1 MNNNLNIFYTIHYN
15 IHHKNHQPSMN
26 LQEALQIMKFDNGF
40 SNLSLD
46 MLKKKNHKLALIH
59 HPDKNG
65 NSIEAKEKFQ
75 KLGEAYELL
84 KKELGTIN
92 DVETKNN
99 NDEPVFNNSGDEYS
113 FFLNMFLQNIVT
125 GQYSE
130 AVQSIIRDIVSG
142 CKEISLKMFDKM
154 DRETSLYVYHFIIK
168 YKDLFH
174 LNDSI
179 LNTVREII
187 LEKFKD
193 IQIFTLNPSI
203 DDLFENN
210 VYKLEYNS
218 KLYFVP
224 LWHGEVYFDADTTS
238 SDVKEIIVKC
248 IPELPDHISIDEN
261 NHLYINVNIKFGL
274 SLLKDKTTT
283 VLVGKKRYDIPNME
297 LYCKQNQLYIFKNR
311 GISQIDEHDMY
322 NIKKKGDV
330 VVRINFI

>member
-1 MNNNLNIFYTIHYN
+1 
-15 IHHKNHQPSMN
+15 MN
-26 LQEALQIMKFDNGF
+26 LQEALQIMKIDNGF
-40 SNLSLD
+40 NNLSID
-46 MLKKKNHKLALIH
+46 TLKKKYHKLALIH

-75 KLGEAYELL
+75 KLGIAYELL
-84 KKELGTIN
+84 KKELGYMNHDTEM
-92 DVETKNN
+92 ETE
-99 NDEPVFNNSGDEYS
+99 DPIFNNPSESNGYS
-113 FFLNMFLQNIVT
+113 FLLNMFLQNIIN

-130 AVQSIIRDIVSG
+130 SVKTIIRDIVSG
-142 CKEISLKMFDKM
+142 CKDISLKMFDKM
-154 DRETSLYVYHFIIK
+154 DRETSLYIYNFIIK

-179 LNTVREII
+179 LTSVRDII

-224 LWHGEVYFDADTTS
+224 LWHGEVYFDVDAMENDI
-238 SDVKEIIVKC
+238 KEIIVKC
-248 IPELPDHISIDEN
+248 MPELPDHMCIDEN
-261 NHLYINVNIKFGL
+261 NHLYVNVNIKFSL
-274 SLLKDKTTT
+274 SLLKEKTTSIF
-283 VLVGKKRYDIPNME
+283 VGKKRYDIPNEE
-297 LYCKQNQLYIFKNR
+297 LYCKQNQNYIFKNR
-311 GISQIDEHDMY
+311 GISQIDEIDMY

-330 VVRINFI
+330 VIRINFI

>member
-1 MNNNLNIFYTIHYN
+1 
-15 IHHKNHQPSMN
+15 
-26 LQEALQIMKFDNGF
+26 MKIDNEF

-46 MLKKKNHKLALIH
+46 TLKKKYHKLALIH

-75 KLGEAYELL
+75 KLGMAYELL
-84 KKELGTIN
+84 KNELGYMEHTSGEKEDPI
-92 DVETKNN
+92 
-99 NDEPVFNNSGDEYS
+99 FNNPVGGNNGYS
-113 FFLNMFLQNIVT
+113 FFLNIFLQNIVT

-154 DRETSLYVYHFIIK
+154 DRETSLYVYNFIIK

-210 VYKLEYNS
+210 VYKLEYNN

-224 LWHGEVYFDADTTS
+224 LWHGEVYFDADTADDVST
-238 SDVKEIIVKC
+238 SDVKELIVKC
-248 IPELPDHISIDEN
+248 MPDLPDHMSIDEN
-261 NHLYINVNIKFGL
+261 NNLYINVNIKFGL
-274 SLLKDKTTT
+274 SLLKEKTTT
-283 VLVGKKRYDIPNME
+283 VFMGKNRYDIPNEE
-297 LYCKQNQLYIFKNR
+297 LYCKQNQIYVFKNR

-330 VVRINFI
+330 VIRINFI

>member
-1 MNNNLNIFYTIHYN
+1 
-15 IHHKNHQPSMN
+15 MN
-26 LQEALQIMKFDNGF
+26 LQEALQIMKIDNGF
-40 SNLSLD
+40 SDLSLD
-46 MLKKKNHKLALIH
+46 TLKKKYHKLALIH

-84 KKELGTIN
+84 KKELGYMNHNELGT
-92 DVETKNN
+92 E
-99 NDEPVFNNSGDEYS
+99 EPIFNNPSGSNNGYS

-142 CKEISLKMFDKM
+142 CKDISLKMFDKM
-154 DRETSLYVYHFIIK
+154 DRETSLYVYNFIIK

-224 LWHGEVYFDADTTS
+224 LWHGEVYFDADTDNAVT

-261 NHLYINVNIKFGL
+261 NHLYINVNVKFGV
-274 SLLKDKTTT
+274 SLLKEKTTT
-283 VLVGKKRYDIPNME
+283 ILVGKKRYEIPNEE
-297 LYCKQNQLYIFKNR
+297 LYFKQNQNYVFKNN

-322 NIKKKGDV
+322 NIKKKGDI

>member
-1 MNNNLNIFYTIHYN
+1 
-15 IHHKNHQPSMN
+15 MN
-26 LQEALQIMKFDNGF
+26 LQEALQIMEIDNGF

-46 MLKKKNHKLALIH
+46 TLKKKYHKMALIH

-84 KKELGTIN
+84 KKELGTMNHTTASEN
-92 DVETKNN
+92 D
-99 NDEPVFNNSGDEYS
+99 DPVFNNSGDGYS

-130 AVQSIIRDIVSG
+130 GVQSIIRDIVSG
-142 CKEISLKMFDKM
+142 CKEVSLKMFDKM
-154 DRETSLYVYHFIIK
+154 DRETSLYVYNFIIK

-224 LWHGEVYFDADTTS
+224 LWHGEVYFDTNTTAN
-238 SDVKEIIVKC
+238 DVREIIVKC
-248 IPELPDHISIDEN
+248 MPELPDYMSIDEN

-274 SLLKDKTTT
+274 SLIRDKITTI
-283 VLVGKKRYDIPNME
+283 LVGKKRYEIPNVE
-297 LYCKQNQLYIFKNR
+297 LYCKQNQNYVFKNS

-330 VVRINFI
+330 VIRINFI

>member
-1 MNNNLNIFYTIHYN
+1 
-15 IHHKNHQPSMN
+15 MN
-26 LQEALQIMKFDNGF
+26 LQEALQIMEIDNGF

-46 MLKKKNHKLALIH
+46 TLKKKYHKMALIH

-84 KKELGTIN
+84 KKELGTMNHTTASEN
-92 DVETKNN
+92 D
-99 NDEPVFNNSGDEYS
+99 DPVFNNSGDGYS

-130 AVQSIIRDIVSG
+130 GVQSIIRDIVSG
-142 CKEISLKMFDKM
+142 CKEVSLKMFDKM
-154 DRETSLYVYHFIIK
+154 DRETSLYVYNFIIK

-224 LWHGEVYFDADTTS
+224 LWHGEVYFDTDTTAN
-238 SDVKEIIVKC
+238 DVREIIVKC
-248 IPELPDHISIDEN
+248 MPELPDYMSIDEN
-261 NHLYINVNIKFGL
+261 NHLYINVNIKFSL
-274 SLLKDKTTT
+274 SLIRDKITTI
-283 VLVGKKRYDIPNME
+283 LVGKKRYEIPNEE
-297 LYCKQNQLYIFKNR
+297 LYCKQNQNYVFKNS

-330 VVRINFI
+330 VIRINFI

>member
-1 MNNNLNIFYTIHYN
+1 
-15 IHHKNHQPSMN
+15 MN
-26 LQEALQIMKFDNGF
+26 LQEALQIMKIDNGF

-46 MLKKKNHKLALIH
+46 TLKKKYHKMALIH

-84 KKELGTIN
+84 KKELGYMN
-92 DVETKNN
+92 DNGIEK
-99 NDEPVFNNSGDEYS
+99 DEPIFNNPSGSNGYS
-113 FFLNMFLQNIVT
+113 VFLNMFLQNIIT
-125 GQYSE
+125 GQYSD
-130 AVQSIIRDIVSG
+130 VIQSIIMDIVSG
-142 CKEISLKMFDKM
+142 CKEVSLKMFDKM
-154 DRETSLYVYHFIIK
+154 DRETSLYVYNFIIK

-179 LNTVREII
+179 LNSVREII

-210 VYKLEYNS
+210 VYKLEYNN

-224 LWHGEVYFDADTTS
+224 LWHGEVYFDADNTT

-248 IPELPDHISIDEN
+248 MPELPDHMSIDEN
-261 NHLYINVNIKFGL
+261 NHLYISINIKFGL
-274 SLLKDKTTT
+274 SLLKEKTTSIF
-283 VLVGKKRYDIPNME
+283 VGKKRYDIPNEE
-297 LYCKQNQLYIFKNR
+297 LYCKQTQNYIFKNR

-330 VVRINFI
+330 VVMINFI

>member
-1 MNNNLNIFYTIHYN
+1 
-15 IHHKNHQPSMN
+15 MN
-26 LQEALQIMKFDNGF
+26 LQEALQIMKIEDGF
-40 SNLSLD
+40 SNLSVD
-46 MLKKKNHKLALIH
+46 TLKKKYHKMALIH

-65 NSIEAKEKFQ
+65 NSVEAKEKFQ

-84 KKELGTIN
+84 KKELGYMNHTTHRV
-92 DVETKNN
+92 D
-99 NDEPVFNNSGDEYS
+99 NDEPEFNNNSGDGYS

-130 AVQSIIRDIVSG
+130 GVQSIIRDIVSG

-154 DRETSLYVYHFIIK
+154 DRETSLYVYNFIIK

-193 IQIFTLNPSI
+193 IQLFTLNPSI

-224 LWHGEVYFDADTTS
+224 LWHGEVYFDAVANDTVN

-248 IPELPDHISIDEN
+248 MPELPDHISIDEN
-261 NHLYINVNIKFGL
+261 NNIYINVNIKFGI
-274 SLLKDKTTT
+274 SLIHDKITTI
-283 VLVGKKRYDIPNME
+283 LVGKKRYEIPNEE
-297 LYCKQNQLYIFKNR
+297 LYCKQNQNYIFKNK

>member
-1 MNNNLNIFYTIHYN
+1 
-15 IHHKNHQPSMN
+15 MN
-26 LQEALQIMKFDNGF
+26 LQEALQIMKIDNGF

-46 MLKKKNHKLALIH
+46 TLKKKYHKLALIH

-65 NSIEAKEKFQ
+65 NNIEAKEKFQ

-84 KKELGTIN
+84 KKELEYMNHIDSHSHSGIEK
-92 DVETKNN
+92 D
-99 NDEPVFNNSGDEYS
+99 DPIFNNSDTSGYS

-125 GQYSE
+125 GQYSD
-130 AVQSIIRDIVSG
+130 AVQSIIMDIVSG
-142 CKEISLKMFDKM
+142 CKDISLKMFDKM
-154 DRETSLYVYHFIIK
+154 DRETSLYVYHFIVK

-174 LNDSI
+174 LHDSI

-224 LWHGEVYFDADTTS
+224 LWHGEVYFDADTDDAAT

-248 IPELPDHISIDEN
+248 IPELPDHMCIDEN
-261 NHLYINVNIKFGL
+261 NHLYINVNVKFGV
-274 SLLKDKTTT
+274 SLLKEKTTT
-283 VLVGKKRYDIPNME
+283 IFVGKKRYEIPNE
-297 LYCKQNQLYIFKNR
+297 DLYCKQNQNYVFKNS

>member
-1 MNNNLNIFYTIHYN
+1 
-15 IHHKNHQPSMN
+15 MN
-26 LQEALQIMKFDNGF
+26 LQEALQIMKIENGF

-46 MLKKKNHKLALIH
+46 TLKKKYHKLALIH

-65 NSIEAKEKFQ
+65 NNIEAKEKFQ
-75 KLGEAYELL
+75 KIGEAYELL
-84 KKELGTIN
+84 KKEL
-92 DVETKNN
+92 ETMNHETEMETE
-99 NDEPVFNNSGDEYS
+99 EPPFNNSNGNNNGYS

-125 GQYSE
+125 GQYSD
-130 AVQSIIRDIVSG
+130 AVQSIIMDIVSG
-142 CKEISLKMFDKM
+142 CKDISLKMFDKM

-224 LWHGEVYFDADTTS
+224 LWHGEVYFDAEDTAS
-238 SDVKEIIVKC
+238 SDIKEIIVKC
-248 IPELPDHISIDEN
+248 IPELPDHMSIDEN
-261 NHLYINVNIKFGL
+261 NHLYISVNIKFGL
-274 SLLKDKTTT
+274 SLLKEKTTT
-283 VLVGKKRYDIPNME
+283 ILVGKKRYEIPNE
-297 LYCKQNQLYIFKNR
+297 YLYCKQNQNYVFKNS

>member
-1 MNNNLNIFYTIHYN
+1 
-15 IHHKNHQPSMN
+15 MN
-26 LQEALQIMKFDNGF
+26 LQEALQIMKIENGF

-46 MLKKKNHKLALIH
+46 TLKKKYHKLALIH

-65 NSIEAKEKFQ
+65 NNIEAKEKFQ
-75 KLGEAYELL
+75 KIGQAYELL
-84 KKELGTIN
+84 KKELEYMNHTTPSN
-92 DVETKNN
+92 D
-99 NDEPVFNNSGDEYS
+99 NDEPLFNNNNSGSDGYS
-113 FFLNMFLQNIVT
+113 FFLNIFLQNIVT
-125 GQYSE
+125 EEYSE
-130 AVQSIIRDIVSG
+130 GVRSIIRDIVSG

-154 DRETSLYVYHFIIK
+154 DRETSLYVYNFIMK

-210 VYKLEYNS
+210 VYKLEYNN

-224 LWHGEVYFDADTTS
+224 LWHGEVYFDANTDDAVT

-248 IPELPDHISIDEN
+248 MPELPDHMCIDEN
-261 NHLYINVNIKFGL
+261 NHLYVNVNIKFSL
-274 SLLKDKTTT
+274 SLLKEKTTT
-283 VLVGKKRYDIPNME
+283 IFVGKKRYEIPNDE
-297 LYCKQNQLYIFKNR
+297 LYCKQNQHYVFKNR

-330 VVRINFI
+330 VVKINFI

>member
-1 MNNNLNIFYTIHYN
+1 
-15 IHHKNHQPSMN
+15 MN
-26 LQEALQIMKFDNGF
+26 LQEALQIMKIENGF

-46 MLKKKNHKLALIH
+46 TLKKKYHKLALIH

-84 KKELGTIN
+84 KKELGTMNHTTATEN
-92 DVETKNN
+92 D
-99 NDEPVFNNSGDEYS
+99 DPVFNHNSGSDGYS

-130 AVQSIIRDIVSG
+130 GVRSIIRDIVSG

-154 DRETSLYVYHFIIK
+154 DRETSLYVYNFIIK

-224 LWHGEVYFDADTTS
+224 LWHGEVYFDVDNTQ

-248 IPELPDHISIDEN
+248 IPELPDYMSIDEN
-261 NHLYINVNIKFGL
+261 NHLYINVNVKFGL
-274 SLLKDKTTT
+274 SLFQEKTTSI
-283 VLVGKKRYDIPNME
+283 LVGKKRYEIPNEE
-297 LYCKQNQLYIFKNR
+297 LYCKQNQNYVFKNS

>member
-1 MNNNLNIFYTIHYN
+1 
-15 IHHKNHQPSMN
+15 MN
-26 LQEALQIMKFDNGF
+26 LQEALQIMKIEYGF
-40 SNLSLD
+40 TNLSVD
-46 MLKKKNHKLALIH
+46 TLKKKYHKMALIH

-84 KKELGTIN
+84 KKELEYMNQTTTKVDN
-92 DVETKNN
+92 D
-99 NDEPVFNNSGDEYS
+99 DPVFNNNPGSDGYS

-130 AVQSIIRDIVSG
+130 GVQSIIRDIVSG

-154 DRETSLYVYHFIIK
+154 DRETSLYVYNFIIK

-179 LNTVREII
+179 LNTVKEII

-218 KLYFVP
+218 NLYFVP
-224 LWHGEVYFDADTTS
+224 LWHGEVYFDAVANDTVN

-248 IPELPDHISIDEN
+248 MPELPDHISIDEN
-261 NHLYINVNIKFGL
+261 NNIYINVNVKFGI
-274 SLLKDKTTT
+274 SLIHDKITTI
-283 VLVGKKRYDIPNME
+283 LVGKKRYEIPNEE
-297 LYCKQNQLYIFKNR
+297 LYCKQNQNYIFKNK

>member
-1 MNNNLNIFYTIHYN
+1 
-15 IHHKNHQPSMN
+15 MN
-26 LQEALQIMKFDNGF
+26 LQEALQIMKIDNEF
-40 SNLSLD
+40 SHLSLD
-46 MLKKKNHKLALIH
+46 TLKKKYHKLALIH

-84 KKELGTIN
+84 KKELGYMDHTCGEKE
-92 DVETKNN
+92 DPT
-99 NDEPVFNNSGDEYS
+99 FNNPNGSNGYS
-113 FFLNMFLQNIVT
+113 VFLNMFLQNIIT

-224 LWHGEVYFDADTTS
+224 LWHGEVYFDVDTTS

-248 IPELPDHISIDEN
+248 MPELPDHMSIDEN
-261 NHLYINVNIKFGL
+261 NHLYINVKIKFGL
-274 SLLKDKTTT
+274 SLFKEKTTT
-283 VLVGKKRYDIPNME
+283 VFVGKKRYEILNEE
-297 LYCKQNQLYIFKNR
+297 LYCKQNQHYIFKNS

-322 NIKKKGDV
+322 NIKKRGDV

>member
-1 MNNNLNIFYTIHYN
+1 
-15 IHHKNHQPSMN
+15 MN
-26 LQEALQIMKFDNGF
+26 LQEALQIMEIDNGF

-46 MLKKKNHKLALIH
+46 TLKKKYHKLALIH

-84 KKELGTIN
+84 KKELGYMNHTTTNNEN
-92 DVETKNN
+92 D
-99 NDEPVFNNSGDEYS
+99 DPIFNNQNESTGYS

-130 AVQSIIRDIVSG
+130 GVQSIIRDIVSG
-142 CKEISLKMFDKM
+142 CKEVSLKMFDKM

-224 LWHGEVYFDADTTS
+224 LWHGEVYFDADTYDTAT

-274 SLLKDKTTT
+274 SLLKEKTTT
-283 VLVGKKRYDIPNME
+283 ILVGKKRYDIPNMD
-297 LYCKQNQLYIFKNR
+297 LYCKQNQNYVFKNS
-311 GISQIDEHDMY
+311 GISQIDENDMY

>member
-1 MNNNLNIFYTIHYN
+1 
-15 IHHKNHQPSMN
+15 MN
-26 LQEALQIMKFDNGF
+26 LQEALQIMEIDNGF

-46 MLKKKNHKLALIH
+46 TLKKKYHKMALIH

-84 KKELGTIN
+84 KKELGTMNHTTASEN
-92 DVETKNN
+92 D
-99 NDEPVFNNSGDEYS
+99 DPVFNNSGDGYS

-130 AVQSIIRDIVSG
+130 GVQSIIRDIVSG
-142 CKEISLKMFDKM
+142 CKEVSLKMFDKM
-154 DRETSLYVYHFIIK
+154 DRETSLYVYNFIIK

-210 VYKLEYNS
+210 VYKLEYNN

-224 LWHGEVYFDADTTS
+224 LWHGEVYFDAD
-238 SDVKEIIVKC
+238 VKEIIVKC
-248 IPELPDHISIDEN
+248 MPELPDYMSIDEN
-261 NHLYINVNIKFGL
+261 NHLYINVNVKFGL
-274 SLLKDKTTT
+274 SLFQEKTTSI
-283 VLVGKKRYDIPNME
+283 LVGKKRYEIPNEE
-297 LYCKQNQLYIFKNR
+297 LYCKQNQNYVFKNS

>member
-1 MNNNLNIFYTIHYN
+1 
-15 IHHKNHQPSMN
+15 MN
-26 LQEALQIMKFDNGF
+26 LQEALQIMKIDNGF
-40 SNLSLD
+40 SHLSLD
-46 MLKKKNHKLALIH
+46 TLKKKYHKLALIH

-84 KKELGTIN
+84 KKELGYMDYTHGEKEDPIFN
-92 DVETKNN
+92 KPSETN
-99 NDEPVFNNSGDEYS
+99 GYS

-248 IPELPDHISIDEN
+248 MPELPDHMSIDEN
-261 NHLYINVNIKFGL
+261 NNLYINVNIKFGL
-274 SLLKDKTTT
+274 SLLKEKTTT
-283 VLVGKKRYDIPNME
+283 IWVGKKRYEILNEE
-297 LYCKQNQLYIFKNR
+297 LYCKQNQHYIFKNC

-322 NIKKKGDV
+322 NIKKRGDV

>member
-1 MNNNLNIFYTIHYN
+1 
-15 IHHKNHQPSMN
+15 
-26 LQEALQIMKFDNGF
+26 
-40 SNLSLD
+40 
-46 MLKKKNHKLALIH
+46 
-59 HPDKNG
+59 
-65 NSIEAKEKFQ
+65 
-75 KLGEAYELL
+75 
-84 KKELGTIN
+84 
-92 DVETKNN
+92 
-99 NDEPVFNNSGDEYS
+99 
-113 FFLNMFLQNIVT
+113 
-125 GQYSE
+125 
-130 AVQSIIRDIVSG
+130 
-142 CKEISLKMFDKM
+142 M
-154 DRETSLYVYHFIIK
+154 DRETSLYVYNFIIK

-248 IPELPDHISIDEN
+248 MPELPDHISIDEN

-274 SLLKDKTTT
+274 SLLKEKTTT
-283 VLVGKKRYDIPNME
+283 ILVGKKRYDIPNE
-297 LYCKQNQLYIFKNR
+297 DLYCKQNQLYIFKNS

>member
-1 MNNNLNIFYTIHYN
+1 
-15 IHHKNHQPSMN
+15 MN
-26 LQEALQIMKFDNGF
+26 LQEALQIMKIENGF
-40 SNLSLD
+40 SNLSID
-46 MLKKKNHKLALIH
+46 TLKKKYHKMALIH

-65 NSIEAKEKFQ
+65 NSVEAKEKFQ

-84 KKELGTIN
+84 KKELGYMNQTTRLDN
-92 DVETKNN
+92 DDPLFNN
-99 NDEPVFNNSGDEYS
+99 NTESDGYS

-125 GQYSE
+125 GQYSD

-154 DRETSLYVYHFIIK
+154 DRETSLYVYNFIMK

-179 LNTVREII
+179 LNTVKEII

-193 IQIFTLNPSI
+193 IQLFTLNPSI

-224 LWHGEVYFDADTTS
+224 LWHGEVYFDAVANDTVK

-261 NHLYINVNIKFGL
+261 NHIYINVNVKFGI
-274 SLLKDKTTT
+274 SLIHDKITTI
-283 VLVGKKRYDIPNME
+283 LVGKKRYEIPNE
-297 LYCKQNQLYIFKNR
+297 QLYCKQNQLYVFKNS

>member
-1 MNNNLNIFYTIHYN
+1 
-15 IHHKNHQPSMN
+15 MN
-26 LQEALQIMKFDNGF
+26 LQEALQIMKIENGF

-46 MLKKKNHKLALIH
+46 TLKKKYHKLALIH

-65 NSIEAKEKFQ
+65 NSVEAKEKFQ

-84 KKELGTIN
+84 KKELGYMNHDTEM
-92 DVETKNN
+92 ETE
-99 NDEPVFNNSGDEYS
+99 DPIFNNPSESNGYS
-113 FFLNMFLQNIVT
+113 FLLNMFLQNIIN

-130 AVQSIIRDIVSG
+130 SVKTIIRDIVSG
-142 CKEISLKMFDKM
+142 CKDISLKMFDKM
-154 DRETSLYVYHFIIK
+154 DRETSLYIYNFIIK

-224 LWHGEVYFDADTTS
+224 LWHGEVYFDVDAMENDI
-238 SDVKEIIVKC
+238 KEIIVKC
-248 IPELPDHISIDEN
+248 MPELPDHMCIDEN
-261 NHLYINVNIKFGL
+261 NHLYVNVNIKFSL
-274 SLLKDKTTT
+274 SLLKEKTTSIF
-283 VLVGKKRYDIPNME
+283 VGKKRYDIPNEE
-297 LYCKQNQLYIFKNR
+297 LYCKQNQNYIFKNR

-330 VVRINFI
+330 VIRINFI

>member
-1 MNNNLNIFYTIHYN
+1 
-15 IHHKNHQPSMN
+15 MN
-26 LQEALQIMKFDNGF
+26 LQEALQIMEIENGF

-46 MLKKKNHKLALIH
+46 TLKKKYHKMALIH

-75 KLGEAYELL
+75 KIGVAYELL
-84 KKELGTIN
+84 KTELGTIN
-92 DVETKNN
+92 HTTTNGE
-99 NDEPVFNNSGDEYS
+99 NDESAFNNSGDGYS

-125 GQYSE
+125 GQYSD
-130 AVQSIIRDIVSG
+130 AVQSIIMDIVSG

-203 DDLFENN
+203 DDLFDNN
-210 VYKLEYNS
+210 VYKLEVNT

-248 IPELPDHISIDEN
+248 MPELPDHISIDEN
-261 NHLYINVNIKFGL
+261 NHLYINVNVKFGL
-274 SLLKDKTTT
+274 SLIKEKTTT
-283 VLVGKKRYDIPNME
+283 IFVGKKRYEIPNE
-297 LYCKQNQLYIFKNR
+297 YLYCKQNQNYIFKNS

>member
-1 MNNNLNIFYTIHYN
+1 
-15 IHHKNHQPSMN
+15 
-26 LQEALQIMKFDNGF
+26 
-40 SNLSLD
+40 
-46 MLKKKNHKLALIH
+46 
-59 HPDKNG
+59 
-65 NSIEAKEKFQ
+65 
-75 KLGEAYELL
+75 
-84 KKELGTIN
+84 
-92 DVETKNN
+92 
-99 NDEPVFNNSGDEYS
+99 
-113 FFLNMFLQNIVT
+113 
-125 GQYSE
+125 
-130 AVQSIIRDIVSG
+130 
-142 CKEISLKMFDKM
+142 M
-154 DRETSLYVYHFIIK
+154 DRETSLYVYNFIIK

-224 LWHGEVYFDADTTS
+224 LWHGEVYFDTDTMAN
-238 SDVKEIIVKC
+238 DVREIIVKC
-248 IPELPDHISIDEN
+248 MPELPDYMSIDEN

-274 SLLKDKTTT
+274 SLIRDKMTTI
-283 VLVGKKRYDIPNME
+283 LVGKKRYEIPNEE
-297 LYCKQNQLYIFKNR
+297 LYCKQNQNYVFKNS

-330 VVRINFI
+330 VIRINFI

>member
-1 MNNNLNIFYTIHYN
+1 
-15 IHHKNHQPSMN
+15 MN
-26 LQEALQIMKFDNGF
+26 LQEALQIMKIDNGF

-46 MLKKKNHKLALIH
+46 TLKKKYHKLALIH

-65 NSIEAKEKFQ
+65 NSIEATEKFQ
-75 KLGEAYELL
+75 KLGMAYELL
-84 KKELGTIN
+84 KKELETMNHTTTNNEN
-92 DVETKNN
+92 DDST
-99 NDEPVFNNSGDEYS
+99 FNNSDTSGYS

-125 GQYSE
+125 GQYSD
-130 AVQSIIRDIVSG
+130 AIQSIIMDIVSG
-142 CKEISLKMFDKM
+142 CKDISLKMFDKM

-210 VYKLEYNS
+210 VYKLEYNN

-224 LWHGEVYFDADTTS
+224 LWHGEVYFDAEDTTS
-238 SDVKEIIVKC
+238 SDIKEIIVKC
-248 IPELPDHISIDEN
+248 IPELPDHMSIDEN
-261 NHLYINVNIKFGL
+261 NHLYISVNIKFGL
-274 SLLKDKTTT
+274 SLLKEKTTT
-283 VLVGKKRYDIPNME
+283 ILVGKKRYEIPNEE
-297 LYCKQNQLYIFKNR
+297 LYCKQNQNYIFKNS

-330 VVRINFI
+330 VIRINFI

>member
-1 MNNNLNIFYTIHYN
+1 
-15 IHHKNHQPSMN
+15 MN
-26 LQEALQIMKFDNGF
+26 LQEALQIMKIENGF
-40 SNLSLD
+40 SDLSHD
-46 MLKKKNHKLALIH
+46 TLKKKYHKLALIH

-65 NSIEAKEKFQ
+65 NSIEAKERFQ

-84 KKELGTIN
+84 KKELGYMGHTEEGTEKEDPI
-92 DVETKNN
+92 
-99 NDEPVFNNSGDEYS
+99 FNKSGDGYL

-130 AVQSIIRDIVSG
+130 GVQSIIRDIVSG

-179 LNTVREII
+179 LNSVREII

-248 IPELPDHISIDEN
+248 MPELPDHMSIDEN
-261 NHLYINVNIKFGL
+261 NHLYVNVNIKFGL
-274 SLLKDKTTT
+274 SLIHDKITTI
-283 VLVGKKRYDIPNME
+283 LVGKKRYDIPNME
-297 LYCKQNQLYIFKNR
+297 LYCKQNQHYVFKNS

-322 NIKKKGDV
+322 NIKKRGDV

>member
-15 IHHKNHQPSMN
+15 NQQAIMN
-26 LQEALQIMKFDNGF
+26 LQEALQIMKIDNGF
-40 SNLSLD
+40 SHLSLD
-46 MLKKKNHKLALIH
+46 TLKKKYHKLALIH

-84 KKELGTIN
+84 KKELGYMNHTSGEKEDPI
-92 DVETKNN
+92 
-99 NDEPVFNNSGDEYS
+99 FNNPNESSGYS

-130 AVQSIIRDIVSG
+130 GVQSIIRDIVSG

-154 DRETSLYVYHFIIK
+154 DRETSLYVYNFIIK

-238 SDVKEIIVKC
+238 SDFKEIIVKC
-248 IPELPDHISIDEN
+248 MPELPDHMSIDEN

-274 SLLKDKTTT
+274 SLFKEKTTT
-283 VLVGKKRYDIPNME
+283 ILVGKKRYDIPNEE

-311 GISQIDEHDMY
+311 GISQIDENDMY

>member
-1 MNNNLNIFYTIHYN
+1 
-15 IHHKNHQPSMN
+15 MN
-26 LQEALQIMKFDNGF
+26 LQEALQIMEIENGF
-40 SNLSLD
+40 SHLSVD
-46 MLKKKNHKLALIH
+46 TLKKKYHKLALIH

-84 KKELGTIN
+84 KKELGHMNHSCGEKKDPT
-92 DVETKNN
+92 
-99 NDEPVFNNSGDEYS
+99 FNNTDSNDYS
-113 FFLNMFLQNIVT
+113 FFLNIFLQNIVT

-130 AVQSIIRDIVSG
+130 VVQSIIHDIVSG
-142 CKEISLKMFDKM
+142 CKEVSLKMFDKM
-154 DRETSLYVYHFIIK
+154 DRETSLYVYNFIIK

-179 LNTVREII
+179 LNNVREII

-210 VYKLEYNS
+210 VYKLEYNN

-224 LWHGEVYFDADTTS
+224 LWHGEVYFDADINNTE
-238 SDVKEIIVKC
+238 SDIKEIIVKC
-248 IPELPDHISIDEN
+248 MPDLPEHMSIDEN
-261 NHLYINVNIKFGL
+261 NHLYININIKYGL
-274 SLLKDKTTT
+274 SLLKEKTTT
-283 VLVGKKRYDIPNME
+283 IFVGKKRYDIPNEE
-297 LYCKQNQLYIFKNR
+297 LYCKQNQHYIFKNQ